1 MNGQRPSPHFCLRLR
16 FSRFQR
22 RPGSAAGG
30 SGYVISLLPALLL
43 VLGGSLGALAQDGRT
58 VSLDEYRATLERAAG
73 GLASGTRAVEEV
85 AGELQGIAGVTLRS
99 GETAAPWVLV
109 EPDLSTA
116 QALARL
122 ETVAEQIAASAADDS
137 AARLAL
143 LDDIF
148 ARREFTHA
156 ESLIERLWRQFRVW
170 LDSLFPE
177 QSGEGS
183 AAVDGALTALGWAV
197 TAAALALIVFLLSY
211 WLQGVLRGFV
221 GETALGSNGAGDG
234 EMPATAAEAR
244 QQASALAQRGSYRLA
259 VRQLYLS
266 ALLALEERRLVAL
279 DRSLTNRELL
289 AGAAGNA
296 PLQEQLAPVV
306 ETFDDVWYGIHEPDA
321 AAFAGYE
328 QAIGRLNETIQ
339 HTPEEAQE

>member
-1 MNGQRPSPHFCLRLR
+1 VFKSACSSPLRARPR
-16 FSRFQR
+16 
-22 RPGSAAGG
+22 SAARGN
-30 SGYVISLLPALLL
+30 GYAIAILLALLL
-43 VLGGSLGALAQDGRT
+43 ALGGAAGARARDGRT
-58 VSLDEYRATLERAAG
+58 VSLDEYRAILERAAE
-73 GLASGTRAVEEV
+73 GLASSTRTVEDV
-85 AGELQGIAGVTLRS
+85 ARELQGIAGVTLRS
-99 GETAAPWVLV
+99 GETAAPWLLV
-109 EPDLSTA
+109 EPDLNTA

-122 ETVAEQIAASAADDS
+122 ETVAAQLAASAADDS

-143 LDDIF
+143 LDGIF
-148 ARREFTHA
+148 ARREFTQA
-156 ESLIERLWRQFRVW
+156 ESLIERLWRHFRQW

-177 QSGEGS
+177 QSGAGS

-211 WLQGVLRGFV
+211 WLQGILRGFV
-221 GETALGSNGAGDG
+221 DETSLGTAGAGDG

-244 QQASALAQRGSYRLA
+244 RQASALAQQGSYRLA

-328 QAIGRLNETIQ
+328 QAIERLNETMER
-339 HTPEEAQE
+339 TADLPTGEAQ